1 MVIGAGVTLYE
12 ALSAA
17 EELGKSGISVR
28 VLDPFTI
35 KPLDTATIIK
45 NAKECGGRI
54 ITVEDHYP
62 EGTQIYIFI
71 IYLISFFYKLLLT
84 FSYLLYIYHI
94 GGLGEAVLSAVA
106 EERDIC
112 VKKLAVTDIPRSGPS
127 NVLLD
132 LFGISSK
139 NIVAAVK
146 KFVS

>member
-17 EELGKSGISVR
+17 EELEKSGISIR

-35 KPLDTATIIK
+35 KPIDAATIIK
-45 NAKECGGRI
+45 NAKECGGKI

-62 EGTQIYIFI
+62 QGILLINRYHCLFI
-71 IYLISFFYKLLLT
+71 LRTIVYACFVCYL
-84 FSYLLYIYHI
+84 

-106 EERDIC
+106 EERDIV

-132 LFGISSK
+132 LFGISAK
-139 NIVAAVK
+139 NVVAAVK
-146 KFVS
+146 KFVN